1 MWVSVRGAFP
11 YIRILLNDP
20 ENFPSVAA
28 LYWIGQTFT
37 LFVIVMDLHALSEN
51 SAVDVN
57 NSLSSYQ
64 LVFLWFITVVE
75 IIGLL
80 INLLLALVP
89 LISHTKNVA
98 FKSFFECYSKL
109 YLIILLLS
117 FKYIGR
123 KEARIWLFLSSL
135 VVPIIALSS
144 HAGFIIGGWVSY
156 EDRSVAILLLYLFVF
171 IFLYWSL
178 QNIYRFSTF
187 AVNYT
192 LRKAQCS
199 SSKRTQENIHI
210 ESMDVETGHHHEE
223 ELAANVQFTKHVGF
237 DSIAVFAMVILLLFL
252 YGTIF
257 YVGLGLAI
265 PLLSSID
272 QALIHIFNI
281 GKFALIITA
290 FLLTYTA
297 LGGGA
302 VTQRLVSN
310 ETLRYWRFLRNKNP
324 QKSHIAALTS
334 AMDRLLLTL
343 KAFNNNDRVM
353 YTALLKR
360 KKFDMTVVAD
370 KFNSAITQEIPD
382 NLSVQLKICKVN
394 EAARRLKDIT
404 DVEIVDLKNF
414 ERRLSPVQDWV
425 ERLSRES
432 ITENDKDAVKKV
444 CAGVNHFRKTLATVL
459 GVPPM
464 YLKKDKASALT
475 ASLIYE
481 KINTSKPDGD
491 ERLSLLL
498 SLI

>member
-1 MWVSVRGAFP
+1 MNKHLSRVLHILFALLQLRYYAQKSSDLEDLEAKVVAAEKRKQYHRSESVGIFFSLVIGLPFAVLVLVWISVRGAFP

-89 LISHTKNVA
+89 LISHAKNVA

-187 AVNYT
+187 AVNYLKVT
-192 LRKAQCS
+192 IIYGDNILRIGGIAYFARIKFCAY
-199 SSKRTQENIHI
+199 
-210 ESMDVETGHHHEE
+210 
-223 ELAANVQFTKHVGF
+223 AACASGV
-237 DSIAVFAMVILLLFL
+237 ALLFH
-252 YGTIF
+252 
-257 YVGLGLAI
+257 AHAR
-265 PLLSSID
+265 
-272 QALIHIFNI
+272 ALVRQWYAHKNTAVYTRCAY
-281 GKFALIITA
+281 FA
-290 FLLTYTA
+290 
-297 LGGGA
+297 
-302 VTQRLVSN
+302 RS
-310 ETLRYWRFLRNKNP
+310 
-324 QKSHIAALTS
+324 
-334 AMDRLLLTL
+334 
-343 KAFNNNDRVM
+343 
-353 YTALLKR
+353 
-360 KKFDMTVVAD
+360 
-370 KFNSAITQEIPD
+370 
-382 NLSVQLKICKVN
+382 
-394 EAARRLKDIT
+394 
-404 DVEIVDLKNF
+404 
-414 ERRLSPVQDWV
+414 ERAHG
-425 ERLSRES
+425 
-432 ITENDKDAVKKV
+432 I
-444 CAGVNHFRKTLATVL
+444 
-459 GVPPM
+459 
-464 YLKKDKASALT
+464 
-475 ASLIYE
+475 
-481 KINTSKPDGD
+481 
-491 ERLSLLL
+491 
-498 SLI
+498 